1 LILLFFFKL
10 CETRFLIYSEDE
22 ETQLDAP
29 ASPSRQTAIPDEAS
43 VPETELP
50 AEVPRVTRSAIKK
63 VPVSRSTKRSKK
75 SKEADVSLEV
85 HEPSSFS
92 DNVSDRILEDFSFLF
107 ACAYLFLFYQALMK
121 KFVALGTECTQY
133 WRVAKASEG

>member
-1 LILLFFFKL
+1 VKNP
-10 CETRFLIYSEDE
+10 FLIFSEDE

-29 ASPSRQTAIPDEAS
+29 AAPFRKTAILDKAS

-50 AEVPRVTRSAIKK
+50 AAVPRATRSSIKK

-85 HEPSSFS
+85 HEPLSSS

-107 ACAYLFLFYQALMK
+107 ACAYLFLFY
-121 KFVALGTECTQY
+121 
-133 WRVAKASEG
+133 

>member
-1 LILLFFFKL
+1 VKNP
-10 CETRFLIYSEDE
+10 FLIFSEDE

-29 ASPSRQTAIPDEAS
+29 AAPSRKTAIPDKAS

-50 AEVPRVTRSAIKK
+50 AAVPRVTRSSIKK
-63 VPVSRSTKRSKK
+63 VPVSRSTKKSKK

-85 HEPSSFS
+85 HEPSSSS

-107 ACAYLFLFYQALMK
+107 ACAYLFLFY
-121 KFVALGTECTQY
+121 
-133 WRVAKASEG
+133 